1 MDDCAEGKQKFLVEL
16 FTKSS
21 WGYGGNAPV
30 TFNNKKYKIRSGHK
44 VKSAIW
50 YGSTL
55 SADAGRLSQKLVPVY
70 ICTYLCRCALTC
82 DSIETAFRLYRF
94 LFFILFEMF
103 RSLRRATRASL
114 WTGQLLKKLTKLFVR
129 LRREAFG
136 FRANKK
142 APSSGQYSVGKQG
155 QELSP
160 VVPPKLVLLNP
171 L

>member
-1 MDDCAEGKQKFLVEL
+1 MPAATEQ
-16 FTKSS
+16 SS
-21 WGYGGNAPV
+21 FQTPENAPDD
-30 TFNNKKYKIRSGHK
+30 K
-44 VKSAIW
+44 
-50 YGSTL
+50 
-55 SADAGRLSQKLVPVY
+55 
-70 ICTYLCRCALTC
+70 
-82 DSIETAFRLYRF
+82 
-94 LFFILFEMF
+94 MF
-103 RSLRRATRASL
+103 RSLRRATRVSL

-142 APSSGQYSVGKQG
+142 SPSSRQYSVGKQG